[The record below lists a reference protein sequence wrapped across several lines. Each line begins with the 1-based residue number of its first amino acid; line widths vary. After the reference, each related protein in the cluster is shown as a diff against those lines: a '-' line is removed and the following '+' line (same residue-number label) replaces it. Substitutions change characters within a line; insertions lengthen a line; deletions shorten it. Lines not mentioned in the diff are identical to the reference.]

1 MDSSLKNIINKGLGI
16 SFVTAAFVAR
26 ESGQSLLMQ
35 AAFVGIGMMFIMVNS
50 ESE

>member
-1 MDSSLKNIINKGLGI
+1 MDGSLKSIINKGLGI
-16 SFVTAAFVAR
+16 LFVAVAFVAR
-26 ESGQSLLMQ
+26 ENGQSLLIQ